1 MGLLISDIHPT
12 RIENAAVAA
21 AFETEPT
28 SSGTKYI
35 LPYRDLS
42 EVASFGWLIVVMGVL
57 GIVFMI
63 SWIWG
68 PAAAGLAMVRN
79 GNVFG
84 AALLLFASAGLI
96 GMFVAAKM
104 FAAGLTIIRNR
115 SRCEVEIRG
124 QRLYSIEIL
133 GWFQWQRKFDIRM
146 IQRLELQRAKE
157 PGEKKKPGPSAF
169 PWFDNLYAINAVA
182 KDSSFIVAPGYEKK
196 LIETLAEDLSRE
208 MAKEVSLAASAKA
221 FENEPTHAAGSN
233 IISDR
238 DQPSMMPVVDKTTMD
253 DLEDAK
259 QLEKPADSKIEKV
272 VAGHSTAFQV
282 PPQGFRKGTYG
293 LFGFS
298 VFWLVFVGFFV
309 LVALFAGKGPAKGDA
324 WIVFSMLGLFA
335 LVGIVM
341 LLASINMARRSVM
354 IGIADDQL
362 FIERKTIFGTKW
374 IELPLAEIM
383 DIRVGPSGTE
393 VNDVPIMELQ
403 ILTYRGKKHGLL
415 SQLSEEEKC
424 WLASELSSALSL
436 GGTRKRAVE
445 YNATRDPNWP
455 NPPADCDTRLE
466 SMTRTELRIIVPP
479 LGFAKGWVGSL
490 IGSVII
496 AGAVTGIVLAKPD
509 PGTMG
514 FILFFALIGALILVA
529 SIVYCCRR
537 YEFHATRDHLTVTR
551 TGLLGR
557 KIFQWSARD
566 IARIQMSTVG
576 QTNGK
581 PVMQLSILGNE
592 KALLNSMYSRSP
604 QEILYVAAHLN
615 QVLGQDQPH
624 LVATDAI
631 AAE

>member
-12 RIENAAVAA
+12 RIENASVAA

-42 EVASFGWLIVVMGVL
+42 EVASFGWLIVIMGVL

-68 PAAAGLAMVRN
+68 PAAAGLAMVGN
-79 GNVFG
+79 GNFFG
-84 AALLLFASAGLI
+84 AALLLFASAGLV

-124 QRLYSIEIL
+124 QRLYSNEIL
-133 GWFQWQRKFDIRM
+133 GWLQWRRKFDIRM

-157 PGEKKKPGPSAF
+157 PGEKKKLGQSAF
-169 PWFDNLYAINAVA
+169 PWFDNLYAINAVG
-182 KDSSFIVAPGYEKK
+182 KDSTFIVAPGYEKK
-196 LIETLAEDLSRE
+196 LIETLADVLSRE
-208 MAKEVSLAASAKA
+208 MAKEVSFAASANP

-238 DQPSMMPVVDKTTMD
+238 DKPSLMPVVDKTTMD
-253 DLEDAK
+253 DFEDAK

-298 VFWLVFVGFFV
+298 VFWLVFVGFFIV
-309 LVALFAGKGPAKGDA
+309 GALVAEKGPAKGDA
-324 WIVFSMLGLFA
+324 WIIFSLLGLFA

-415 SQLSEEEKC
+415 SQLSEEEKS

-436 GGTRKRAVE
+436 SGTRKRAVE
-445 YNATRDPNWP
+445 YNATNDPNWP

-466 SMTRTELRIIVPP
+466 SLTRTELRIIVPP
-479 LGFAKGWVGSL
+479 LGFSKGWVGSL

-496 AGAVTGIVLAKPD
+496 AGAVTGIVLAQPD
-509 PGTMG
+509 PGTIG

-529 SIVYCCRR
+529 SIVYCRRR
-537 YEFHATRDHLTVTR
+537 YEFHVTRDHLTVTR
-551 TGLLGR
+551 AGLLGR

-566 IARIQMSTVG
+566 IAKIQMSAVG

-581 PVMQLSILGNE
+581 PVMQLSILGN
-592 KALLNSMYSRSP
+592 KKTLLNSMYSRPP

-615 QVLGQDQPH
+615 QLLGLDQPH
-624 LVATDAI
+624 LAATDANT
-631 AAE
+631 AV